1 MKKRLRLTRQRDFQR
16 VLATRRVYSGRGLV
30 AFGVASQAAD
40 AGVGAADRIGI
51 AVSRR
56 IKGSVR
62 RNLARRRLREAAR
75 SQLRGDSARP
85 ARGIAF
91 DVVLIARP
99 EALTLPFPE
108 LQLETATALSR
119 VAGR

>member
-16 VLATRRVYSGRGLV
+16 VLATRRLYSGRGLV
-30 AFGVASQAAD
+30 AFGVTSDVGGQAEG
-40 AGVGAADRIGI
+40 AGDRIGI

-56 IKGSVR
+56 IKGSVH
-62 RNLARRRLREAAR
+62 RNRARRRLREAAR
-75 SQLRGDSARP
+75 NQLRGDSATP

-99 EALTLPFPE
+99 GALTLPFPE
-108 LQLETATALSR
+108 LQLEMAAALSR
-119 VAGR
+119 VTGR